1 MARKFSETAGS
12 VGQSSQGHDQVPGPL
27 SFEEAFEA
35 EVEIR
40 RNPCRTEE
48 EWRDFWDF
56 VEFHSFGDE
65 LEADGR
71 LQDLYDW
78 CSEFWQPG
86 WKTKGYNPKA
96 MW

>member
-1 MARKFSETAGS
+1 MARKLNETTEMAA
-12 VGQSSQGHDQVPGPL
+12 QGERDHDWRPASL
-27 SFEEAFEA
+27 SFEEAFQA

-40 RNPCRTEE
+40 RNPCRTEA
-48 EWRDFWDF
+48 EWRDFWEF

-65 LEADGR
+65 LDVEGR